1 MTTRTS
7 SDSISRMPRGVRDAV
22 SRALADGATW
32 RRVARVC
39 ADAGF
44 PGVRAQNVT
53 NYRKGA
59 HQEWLRREERLEAV
73 RRESETTAA
82 IMRHYAEHGGTPAE
96 AGLLTAA
103 EMLAGAVGDLSRAE
117 LGAMLKE
124 KPEKVL
130 GVMSQLARVAE
141 TVAKLREGAAGAAE
155 AAAGPREKRVL
166 SADER
171 AEIERAGGLL

>member
-1 MTTRTS
+1 MIARTA
-7 SDSISRMPRGVRDAV
+7 SDSISRMPRAIRDAV

-39 ADAGF
+39 ADGGF
-44 PGVRAQNVT
+44 PGVTAQNVT

-73 RRESETTAA
+73 RRESEVTAA
-82 IMRHYAEHGGTPAE
+82 VMRHYAEHGGTPAE

-117 LGAMLKE
+117 LSAMLKE

-141 TVAKLREGAAGAAE
+141 TVAKLREGTAAAE
-155 AAAGPREKRVL
+155 ADAGPRERRAL
-166 SADER
+166 TAEER
-171 AEIERAGGLL
+171 RQIEEAGGLL